1 MMIENLELERSL
13 IGCFFRHKKDFD
25 LALDMGV
32 VAEDFSD
39 RDYRDIFKVM
49 TGNYTIDVI
58 GVLEALNGNQNDVI
72 RDCVD
77 GYVSSV
83 PLKHWIRLL
92 QEKSQLRKLN
102 NLAEE
107 IPSIVGSDETLES
120 KIDKINSKLLE
131 NKIVKTT
138 GTPKKAKEVLADLA
152 NEVTEAGEEKKN
164 VIKTHFTDIDRKLHG
179 FKKGDLVI
187 IAGRPAMGKTTFAL
201 NIATKNLLA
210 GKTVLVFSLEM
221 TNNQLMKKMVSS
233 QAGIDMSCLMNGKLS
248 EKQWESFGEQR
259 RVLGDTDFYIYDKS
273 PITIETLVNKTK
285 TVHAHQKVDL
295 IVIDYLQLLMTS
307 SKIPQNSDSR
317 TASMTYISNIL
328 KGLAKEVY
336 CPVIALS
343 QLNRGVEG
351 RNDKRPVLSDL
362 RDSGSIEQ
370 DADFV
375 LMLYRQE
382 YYDSSDPGLA
392 EVICRKNRMG
402 ETGTFELLFEGSL
415 SRFVDP
421 GEAAFGHVESYVAD
435 KGPI

>member
-1 MMIENLELERSL
+1 MKIENLELERSL
-13 IGCFFRHKKDFD
+13 IGCFFLGKKDFD
-25 LALDMGV
+25 TALEMGV
-32 VAEDFSD
+32 IAEDFSD
-39 RDYRDIFKVM
+39 KDYQDIFKVM
-49 TGNYTIDVI
+49 INDYNTDVI
-58 GVLEALNGNQNDVI
+58 SVIDALDDYQNDII

-77 GYVSSV
+77 GYVSSA
-83 PLKHWIRLL
+83 PLKHWIKML

-102 NLAEE
+102 NLAEQ
-107 IPSIVGSDETLES
+107 IPGIVESDDTVES

-131 NKIVKTT
+131 NKIVKAT
-138 GTPKKAKEVLADLA
+138 GIPKRAKEVLADLA
-152 NEVTEAGEEKKN
+152 NEVAEAGEEKKN
-164 VIKTHFTDIDRKLHG
+164 VIKTHFSDIDNKLHG

-201 NIATKNLLA
+201 NIATKNLMA

-233 QAGIDMSCLMNGKLS
+233 QAGIEMSFLMNGNLT

-259 RVLGDTDFYIYDKS
+259 KILGDTNFYIYDKS

-285 TVHAHQKVDL
+285 TVQAQQQIDL

-317 TASMTYISNIL
+317 AASMTYISNLL

-382 YYDSSDPGLA
+382 YYDNSDPGIA

-402 ETGTFELLFEGSL
+402 ETGTFELLFDGSL
-415 SRFVDP
+415 SRFMDP
-421 GEAAFGHVESYVAD
+421 GEAAFGHVESYAFD
-435 KGPI
+435 GGPI

>member
-1 MMIENLELERSL
+1 M
-13 IGCFFRHKKDFD
+13 
-25 LALDMGV
+25 V
-32 VAEDFSD
+32 
-39 RDYRDIFKVM
+39 
-49 TGNYTIDVI
+49 
-58 GVLEALNGNQNDVI
+58 
-72 RDCVD
+72 
-77 GYVSSV
+77 
-83 PLKHWIRLL
+83 
-92 QEKSQLRKLN
+92 
-102 NLAEE
+102 
-107 IPSIVGSDETLES
+107 
-120 KIDKINSKLLE
+120 
-131 NKIVKTT
+131 
-138 GTPKKAKEVLADLA
+138 
-152 NEVTEAGEEKKN
+152 
-164 VIKTHFTDIDRKLHG
+164 
-179 FKKGDLVI
+179 
-187 IAGRPAMGKTTFAL
+187 
-201 NIATKNLLA
+201 LA

-415 SRFVDP
+415 SRFMDP